1 MSRYRSIRMD
11 IHNNLKETVA
21 NGYLSRSYNG
31 GRNYALWKT
40 YFRRNFCSLPIHED
54 CNATRDL
61 AYLER
66 KGFIKIGEYD
76 VLLEIFRKIDE
87 RAIQFIEKKTSD
99 IKAVGKDVRKKK
111 WARLRILANPNLAL
125 ESQEKVLSDLF
136 QSIADY
142 MKSPHWAPDFQSL
155 TNLSN
160 IKEDKSH
167 MNSHLVDFVNT
178 LIQKTSHLREMT
190 DDVMHKF
197 VVGTL
202 KFAMSLHQDCGFVIQ
217 KIRSK
222 CVDFYGEFA
231 KDPDQKAED
240 KLRNYACAEMTSL
253 LSLAGFSK
261 NELNISMEI
270 HYFPRDIY
278 DKIIEHWDFYHH
290 TMHLQKSKTK
300 SFMSQDLIHKDSDNF
315 RNTNQSRASSR
326 FK

>member
-1 MSRYRSIRMD
+1 MD

-31 GRNYALWKT
+31 GRNYALWKN
-40 YFRRNFCSLPIHED
+40 YFRRNFCNLPIHED

-66 KGFIKIGEYD
+66 KGHIKIGDYD
-76 VLLEIFRKIDE
+76 VLIDIFRKIDE
-87 RAIQFIEKKTSD
+87 RAIQYIEKKTSD

-111 WARLRILANPNLAL
+111 WARLRIAVNPNIVS
-125 ESQEKVLSDLF
+125 EREEKDFSDLL
-136 QSIADY
+136 QAIADY
-142 MKSPHWAPDFQSL
+142 MKSPHWASDFK
-155 TNLSN
+155 TVNRMSN
-160 IKEDKSH
+160 VMADKLG
-167 MNSHLVDFVNT
+167 MNAQLVDFVNT
-178 LIQKTSHLREMT
+178 LIQKTSQLRDMT
-190 DDVMHKF
+190 DDVIHKF
-197 VVGTL
+197 VIGIL
-202 KFAMSLHQDCGFVIQ
+202 KFATSLHNDFGFVIQ

-240 KLRNYACAEMTSL
+240 KLRNYACAEMSSL
-253 LSLAGFSK
+253 LSSAGFSK
-261 NELNISMEI
+261 NELNISMEL

-290 TMHLQKSKTK
+290 TMHLQKSKSK
-300 SFMSQDLIHKDSDNF
+300 SFMSQDFLHRDSD
-315 RNTNQSRASSR
+315 RLRSTNQSRTSSR